1 MADLSINVMVE
12 HDDFFLSINEE
23 ISLTGITGIFGHSGS
38 GKSTL
43 LKVIAGL
50 ENHAQGKL
58 VINDLLARDALIDS
72 EAKIFVAPQQR
83 NIGLVFQNSRL
94 FPHLT
99 VEENLRYGQKRR
111 KNTSV
116 NKPLDFAEIVVL
128 TKLDN
133 LLSKSV
139 AQLSGG
145 EQQRVALARALLA
158 EPRLLLLDEP
168 LSALDDKNK
177 SLMLILLDK
186 VQKQLNLP
194 MLYVSH
200 SLAEIQQLAN
210 NLLVLSSGKVT
221 HYGDI
226 HQVIHQLTTNNEIL
240 HQTSL
245 SLTMKGHLAEYG
257 LTSLVLG
264 DQQILMPLN
273 QQIES
278 DANTNTSIRCII
290 AASDISVTLH
300 EPSESSIVNHL
311 QGTITSFEPCKSQ
324 VLLTVNCSG
333 QDFFVNITAWSAQ
346 RLSLIVDQKVFIQF
360 KANSVRTLR

>member
-1 MADLSINVMVE
+1 MADLSINVRVE
-12 HDDFFLSINEE
+12 HDDFLLCINEE
-23 ISLTGITGIFGHSGS
+23 ISLTGITGVFGHSGS

-50 ENHAQGKL
+50 EKYVQGKL
-58 VINDLLARDALIDS
+58 VINDLLTADILLDS
-72 EAKIFVAPQQR
+72 EAKIFVAAQQR

-111 KNTSV
+111 KNTLV
-116 NKPLDFAEIVVL
+116 NKPLDFDEIIAL

-139 AQLSGG
+139 EQLSGG
-145 EQQRVALARALLA
+145 EQQRVALARAILA
-158 EPRLLLLDEP
+158 EPQLLLLDEP

-177 SLMLILLDK
+177 ILMLTLLTK

-210 NLLVLSSGKVT
+210 HLLVLSSGEIT

-245 SLTMKGHLAEYG
+245 SLTVKEHLAEYG
-257 LTSLVLG
+257 LTSLALG
-264 DQQILMPLN
+264 EQQILMPFN
-273 QQIES
+273 QQVES
-278 DANTNTSIRCII
+278 DVNANTNVRCII
-290 AASDISVTLH
+290 AASDISITLH

-311 QGTITSFEPCKSQ
+311 QGTITSFEPCQSQ

-333 QDFFVNITAWSAQ
+333 QDFFVDITAWSAK
-346 RLSLIVDQKVFIQF
+346 RLSLIVEQEVFIQF

>member
-1 MADLSINVMVE
+1 MADLRIKINVDY
-12 HDDFFLSINEE
+12 DDFSLSIDQQ

-50 ENHAQGKL
+50 DKDAQGQL
-58 VINDLLARDALIDS
+58 LINDTILFDS
-72 EAKIFVAPQQR
+72 QAKTFLAPQQR

-99 VEENLRYGQKRR
+99 VEENLRYGQKRK
-111 KNTSV
+111 KNNVT
-116 NKPLDFAEIVVL
+116 NKPLDFSEIVAL
-128 TKLDN
+128 TQLES
-133 LLSKSV
+133 LLVKSV

-168 LSALDDKNK
+168 LSALDDQNK
-177 SLMLILLDK
+177 ILMLTLLEK

-210 NLLVLSSGKVT
+210 SLLVLSSGKVS

-226 HQVIHQLTTNNEIL
+226 HQVIHQLTTDNEIL

-245 SLTMKGHLAEYG
+245 SLTVKEHLPAYG
-257 LTSLVLG
+257 LTSLVLAE
-264 DQQILMPLN
+264 QQILMALN
-273 QQIES
+273 DHLEIAKQ
-278 DANTNTSIRCII
+278 ARCII

-300 EPSESSIVNHL
+300 EPRESSIVNHL
-311 QGTITSFEPCKSQ
+311 QGIITGFNRCNAQ
-324 VLLTVNCSG
+324 ILLTVNCSG
-333 QDFFVNITAWSAQ
+333 QDFFVTITAWSAN
-346 RLSLIVDQKVFIQF
+346 RLSLVLEQSIYIQF
-360 KANSVRTLR
+360 KANAVRILR

>member
-1 MADLSINVMVE
+1 MADLSMNIMVE
-12 HDDFFLSINEE
+12 HDDFVLSINMQ

-50 ENHAQGKL
+50 EKHAQGQL
-58 VINDLLARDALIDS
+58 SINGLLKTDILLDS
-72 EAKIFVAPQQR
+72 EAKKFVAPQQR

-99 VEENLRYGQKRR
+99 VDENLRYGQKRK
-111 KNTSV
+111 KNTSE
-116 NKPLDFAEIVVL
+116 NKALDFHEIVGL

-133 LLSKSV
+133 LLAKSV
-139 AQLSGG
+139 EQLSGG

-177 SLMLILLDK
+177 TLMLTLLDK

-210 NLLVLSSGKVT
+210 NLLVLSSGKVSQ
-221 HYGDI
+221 YGDI

-245 SLTMKGHLAEYG
+245 SLTIKEHLPEYG
-257 LTSLVLG
+257 LTSLALG
-264 DQQILMPLN
+264 DQQLLMPLH
-273 QQIES
+273 QQGES
-278 DANTNTSIRCII
+278 DANTNNNVRCII
-290 AASDISVTLH
+290 AASDISITLH

-311 QGTITSFEPCKSQ
+311 QGTITQFKPGKSQ

-333 QDFFVNITAWSAQ
+333 QDFFVDITAWSAE
-346 RLSLIVDQKVFIQF
+346 RLSLTVKQKVFIQF
-360 KANSVRTLR
+360 KANAVRTLG